1 MKLFHGTSTKYL
13 DAILRDGIQPRNVT
27 GVDASERF
35 ESGVDTLSAQDHV
48 YLCRK
53 SARYAISTPFA
64 ETDPEKAHRCLNG
77 QLEFAPMLIEVD
89 SLSLSESNF
98 RPDEDWLSPLV
109 LAQNRLVNQLDLEP
123 GTSEYALARRM
134 THSLTCRDMAMNA
147 DLWEMCLENFGC
159 VAHFGAIPP
168 TAIERVSIL
177 PLSFKQ
183 FVEIGMVL
191 EGNCMNLP
199 RKVIEQ
205 MNNALLKWMTGCST
219 SIDDWIPNYIRLPK
233 ETRRSIMN
241 WTKVRPTFIY
251 PNRA

>member
-1 MKLFHGTSTKYL
+1 MKLYHGTSTKYL
-13 DAILRDGIQPRNVT
+13 DAILKDGIQPRNIT

-35 ESGVDTLSAQDHV
+35 ESGVDTLSAQNHV
-48 YLCRK
+48 YLSRN
-53 SARYAISTPFA
+53 SARYAIGTPFA
-64 ETDPEKAHRCLNG
+64 ETDPEKVHRCLNG

-123 GTSEYALARRM
+123 GTCEYALARRM
-134 THSLTCRDMAMNA
+134 THSLTCRDMAWRTLA
-147 DLWEMCLENFGC
+147 AWRT
-159 VAHFGAIPP
+159 FGAIPP
-168 TAIERVSIL
+168 SAIERVSIL

-183 FVEIGMVL
+183 FVEVGMVL

-241 WTKVRPTFIY
+241 WTKVRPRFIY